1 MTDPLARLQITNTE
15 APMIIQHPDG
25 SYEVCPLT
33 PALARWLNA
42 QLQQARSL
50 MPVAHIEAFADTE
63 CNSCDQAMA
72 SSCNNDE

>member
-1 MTDPLARLQITNTE
+1 
-15 APMIIQHPDG
+15 MIIQHLDG

-42 QLQQARSL
+42 QLQRARSL

-63 CNSCDQAMA
+63 CDSCDQEMA
-72 SSCNNDE
+72 SNCKNNQ